1 MTMYPVEFF
10 TTYHTVNAEPEW
22 ARSERLDYCE
32 PFEQGR
38 DQGLTGSIRQFLYD
52 LFG

>member
-10 TTYHTVNAEPEW
+10 TTYHTVSTEPEW

-32 PFEQGR
+32 PFEVRSGK
-38 DQGLTGSIRQFLYD
+38 GLSESIRQFLVN